1 MIMRRRLAWVLLWL
15 APLACSGSAAAE
27 PASAEQVVRET
38 ATQTLE
44 EIRRRSDEFNK
55 DPAQLHVLV
64 EQQLVPRFDVAM
76 IARQVLGRHW
86 SQANPEQ
93 RARFAAAFQKM
104 LVRTY
109 SSALLA
115 FRNDAIEWLPASPA
129 DSDGDV
135 TVKSIIRRENGPALS
150 IHYRMHQVDNA
161 WLVHDVTIDG
171 ISFVTNYRGAFNS
184 EIRKYNLEM
193 IIERLERKSAS

>member
-1 MIMRRRLAWVLLWL
+1 MRLSVLLMFY
-15 APLACSGSAAAE
+15 LACQTGCGAVLAE
-27 PASAEQVVRET
+27 PLPADQLVRET

-44 EIRRRSDEFNK
+44 EIRRRSDEFSK
-55 DPAQLHVLV
+55 DPAQLHALV
-64 EQQLVPRFDVAM
+64 DTRLVPRFDVPM
-76 IARQVLGRHW
+76 IVRQVLGRHW

-93 RARFAAAFQKM
+93 RARFASAFQRM

-115 FRNDAIEWLPASPA
+115 FKDDVIEWQPAGQESG
-129 DSDGDV
+129 DDV
-135 TVKSIIRRENGPALS
+135 TVKSTIRRSNGQALS
-150 IHYRMHQVDNA
+150 IHYRMHRVGDD
-161 WLVHDVTIDG
+161 WLVHDVSIDG
-171 ISFVTNYRGAFNS
+171 ISFVTNYRGVFNS